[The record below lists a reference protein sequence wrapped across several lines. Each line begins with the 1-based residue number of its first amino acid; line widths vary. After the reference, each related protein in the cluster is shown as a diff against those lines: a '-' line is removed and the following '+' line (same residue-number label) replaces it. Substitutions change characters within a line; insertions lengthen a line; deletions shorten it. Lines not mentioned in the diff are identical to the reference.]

1 MCVNFVIFQLNA
13 KNSWCAICDAYMKI
27 LSRLPNAVSSRKITC
42 NAAWISMCLIHTSL
56 SLINIVSYF
65 LLIVFL
71 YYFLNYVYNVTYYLQ
86 YFLFYILHNCGDD
99 ADDDQTWSQGQSL

>member
-1 MCVNFVIFQLNA
+1 MRCLHENSQQTA
-13 KNSWCAICDAYMKI
+13 KCRQQSKDYLQCRMDKYVFNTYESFFDQYCI
-27 LSRLPNAVSSRKITC
+27 LFFTYC
-42 NAAWISMCLIHTSL
+42 
-56 SLINIVSYF
+56 
-65 LLIVFL
+65 FL